1 LKVERYIPIDR
12 LKPYVR
18 NFIIIESENG
28 MNNHI
33 IPDTSIVMAFRFKG
47 SVTITE
53 QGIKNIVPGAA
64 LTGLRNA
71 PRVITYAPNSATL
84 LVTFNE
90 GAAASFFREPLHEL
104 FGTTQSLDNFIKGEK
119 LKEIRERLSEANN
132 NLERVTI
139 AEEFMI
145 EQLKKTEE
153 DRLILHAIQKIKA
166 SNGNLRIRELAASLY
181 ISQDPFEKKFRKA
194 VGTSPKQ
201 FSNIVRLRS
210 LIENYAGLNSLTGIA
225 YSAGY
230 FDQAH
235 FNKDF
240 KTFTGQTPLQYFES
254 PRKW

>member
-1 LKVERYIPIDR
+1 VTVERYIPIDR
-12 LKPYVR
+12 LKSYVK
-18 NFIIIESENG
+18 NFIIIESETG
-28 MNNHI
+28 TNNHI

-53 QGIKNIVPGAA
+53 QGRQHIVPDSA

-71 PRVITYAPNSATL
+71 PRTIRYAPNSATL

-90 GAAASFFREPLHEL
+90 SAAASFFREPLNEL
-104 FGTTQSLDNFIKGEK
+104 FGTTQSLDNFIKREK
-119 LKEIRERLSEANN
+119 LRDIHEQLSEAKN
-132 NLERVTI
+132 NLERITI
-139 AEEFMI
+139 VEKFLIA
-145 EQLKKTEE
+145 QLKITEE
-153 DRLILHAIQKIKA
+153 NLLILHAIQKIKA
-166 SNGNLRIRELAASLY
+166 SGGRLRIRELAASLY

-210 LIENYAGLNSLTGIA
+210 LIDNYAEQESFTGMA

-235 FNKDF
+235 FIKDF
-240 KTFTGQTPLQYFES
+240 KSFTGHTPLQYFAA
-254 PRKW
+254 PPKW